1 MNMRLFLSTFV
12 LIFLAELGDK
22 TQLAAM
28 ARSATGDRATVFFA
42 ASSAL
47 VASTLIAVLFGSALT
62 RLVSE
67 HVLKIASGLLFL
79 VFGLLILYSALFR
92 SETPAAGLEVRPGML
107 ARIALEAA
115 VGFEE
120 AAWRDYSRLAEQ
132 GDQPSALRALWER
145 LASEE
150 RTHIEQLRHLLR
162 EHGAVNDFVREAASL
177 PGRAELHHDVAAGTG
192 AKAPPQLLHAIEHEE
207 ATARFYEEL
216 ARVTHVASLQG
227 LFSALAVA
235 ERRHAEELAGF
246 QG

>member
-1 MNMRLFLSTFV
+1 MNMRLFFSTFV

-28 ARSATGDRATVFFA
+28 ARSATGDRSTVFFA

-92 SETPAAGLEVRPGML
+92 SEAPAATMEIRPGVL

-120 AAWRDYSRLAEQ
+120 AAWQDYSRLAAQENSPPELQ
-132 GDQPSALRALWER
+132 LLWAR
-145 LASEE
+145 LAREE
-150 RTHIEQLRHLLR
+150 QQHIEQLRRVVR
-162 EHGAVNDFVREAASL
+162 EHGENGDFVREAVVL
-177 PGRAELHHDVAAGTG
+177 PGRAELHHDVAETAEG
-192 AKAPPQLLHAIEHEE
+192 KVPPLLLHAIEHEE

-216 ARVTHVASLQG
+216 ARVTHVSSLQG
-227 LFSALAVA
+227 LFAALAVA
-235 ERRHAEELAGF
+235 ERRHAEELSGF
-246 QG
+246 RG